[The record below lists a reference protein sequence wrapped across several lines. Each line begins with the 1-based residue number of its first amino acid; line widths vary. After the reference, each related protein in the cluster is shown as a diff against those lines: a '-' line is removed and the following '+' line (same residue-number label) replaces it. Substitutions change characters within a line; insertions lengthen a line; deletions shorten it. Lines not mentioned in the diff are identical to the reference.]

1 MKKFGWIKGLL
12 VLAAITAAF
21 GLTWRLRGCGAAAE
35 DEAATAG
42 PVVRVKV
49 APLRRGR
56 VEGSLTAF
64 GTVLAAPDRVRI
76 IVAPFPCRIRNLL
89 VTTGQAV
96 KAGTPVIEI
105 EPSPD
110 AQLELSQAR
119 QEAQAAGDE
128 VKLVEQRLGM
138 QLATR
143 QDQSQAQQR
152 LRAAQIHLQSLVSRG
167 QPSPRTLVTEAGG
180 VISRLDAQKG
190 QIVPADQVLV
200 EMIGSEQIEV
210 RLGGEVEDQ
219 AYLHSGQTVDL
230 LRVNGP
236 EQTFTGKVRLVTR
249 QVNPET
255 RLVDVFVQPAGEF
268 PLLLNE
274 YVQGKIVIS
283 SDESLVAPREAVL
296 PGEGSSFLFTVA
308 GGVARKRQVTPGLA
322 GEAGVQVT
330 GEGLA
335 EGQLVVV
342 QGNSELEDGMSVVV
356 ER

>member
-96 KAGTPVIEI
+96 KAG
-105 EPSPD
+105 
-110 AQLELSQAR
+110 
-119 QEAQAAGDE
+119 DE

-210 RLGGEVEDQ
+210 RLGVEVEDQ

-342 QGNSELEDGMSVVV
+342 QGNSELEDGMSVEV